1 MKKCGSFRV
10 RKEGVGGRYR
20 AYRYY
25 RVNKRS
31 RQSKCTTAGIT
42 REQAIARE
50 ASLVDTMH
58 ALKRPELWVSNST
71 CTFCGTQQH
80 STSGMRGACRG
91 NNNRFTCTHKRST
104 RPIKCPNR
112 TEIQPLQPQLV
123 NCLSGYSPC
132 VKLIRSQEG
141 A

>member
-1 MKKCGSFRV
+1 MWFSLSSK
-10 RKEGVGGRYR
+10 GRSGR
-20 AYRYY
+20 E
-25 RVNKRS
+25 VPGIQVLQGK
-31 RQSKCTTAGIT
+31 QEKPESKCTTAGIT

-58 ALKRPELWVSNST
+58 ALKRPELWVSNGT
-71 CTFCGTQQH
+71 CTLCGTQQH

-104 RPIKCPNR
+104 RPIKCPDR

-132 VKLIRSQEG
+132 AKLIRSQEG